1 MNHKYISKLELIN
14 KIERFSETFFV
25 LSIFSY
31 KLKPMD
37 NKKHHHRMNLQQ
49 NFRKE
54 AIAFDST

>member
-1 MNHKYISKLELIN
+1 MNRKYISKLELIN

-37 NKKHHHRMNLQQ
+37 NKNITIQQ
-49 NFRKE
+49 KFRKE